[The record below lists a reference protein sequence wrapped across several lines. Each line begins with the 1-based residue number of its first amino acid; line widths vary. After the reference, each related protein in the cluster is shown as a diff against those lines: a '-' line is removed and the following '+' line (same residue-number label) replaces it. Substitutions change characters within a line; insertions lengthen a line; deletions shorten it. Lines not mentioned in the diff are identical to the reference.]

1 MKFKYFQ
8 IKNLYKQIITT
19 IIISLLMNASAI
31 FGQNNY
37 QIKSKLISIVYDKFS
52 LLKIQYL
59 SGNKI
64 NIIAFDSVV
73 QPGIVIDG
81 KIILKFKVKS
91 ITQKNINSEF
101 GKALASTITGFF
113 DDGIMKIER
122 KIYLLLPEKFPNA
135 IITKATYINLGKE
148 SIHIDSVFSQRIL
161 LKSKNQKDRTQLV
174 DFASFQGGINEWGK
188 NYSLIWLTP
197 GFYQSNFQGIHKTKE
212 AKGNDSAEFI
222 GGGMPFVD
230 VWNKDMGVALMH
242 IEKFPQWLSLPVTLH
257 RHATAEIS
265 IIEKPEAKFGM
276 QEWLATNDS
285 FTTVQTAIVL
295 HHLDYFDALKTYG
308 DLLRCKGIDILK
320 TSPQNAYEPYWKS
333 WGLGMNFTL
342 EKIYNT
348 LPELK
353 KIGIRTANLDDGWFD
368 FYGEWNVNKSVGKF
382 PNGEKDMIAFV
393 KKIHAEGFKTNLWWY
408 PLGVSP
414 NSTLAKDRSDL
425 LVQNEDGSFPTDNR
439 NVYQFCPAYEPS
451 LKYIQALVEKFTLN
465 WGYDGLYTD
474 ARGLAA
480 VPPCFNKAHHH
491 QSPLESFQQVPNV
504 YKLIFETLQK
514 NNKNA
519 LHEVCICATP
529 HSPYNMPYYQIAS
542 ASDPVDLFQVRRRVK
557 VEKAIHGATFCVGD
571 CYQVPKNEWDGYSV
585 KESFETSLGIGAQ
598 LTTFYKNLD
607 STQFRTWKNGFT
619 KYNELKLSSA
629 EYLNLYDIVFD
640 KPEIHVVEKDDD
652 MYYGIYADSVSSKKN
667 ISLRGLKKGINY
679 SVYDYLH
686 NKNLG
691 TVNGNNPVINVDFGE
706 YLLIRLKPIK
716 K

>member
-1 MKFKYFQ
+1 
-8 IKNLYKQIITT
+8 
-19 IIISLLMNASAI
+19 
-31 FGQNNY
+31 
-37 QIKSKLISIVYDKFS
+37 
-52 LLKIQYL
+52 
-59 SGNKI
+59 
-64 NIIAFDSVV
+64 
-73 QPGIVIDG
+73 
-81 KIILKFKVKS
+81 
-91 ITQKNINSEF
+91 
-101 GKALASTITGFF
+101 
-113 DDGIMKIER
+113 
-122 KIYLLLPEKFPNA
+122 
-135 IITKATYINLGKE
+135 
-148 SIHIDSVFSQRIL
+148 
-161 LKSKNQKDRTQLV
+161 
-174 DFASFQGGINEWGK
+174 
-188 NYSLIWLTP
+188 
-197 GFYQSNFQGIHKTKE
+197 
-212 AKGNDSAEFI
+212 
-222 GGGMPFVD
+222 
-230 VWNKDMGVALMH
+230 
-242 IEKFPQWLSLPVTLH
+242 
-257 RHATAEIS
+257 
-265 IIEKPEAKFGM
+265 
-276 QEWLATNDS
+276 
-285 FTTVQTAIVL
+285 
-295 HHLDYFDALKTYG
+295 
-308 DLLRCKGIDILK
+308 
-320 TSPQNAYEPYWKS
+320 
-333 WGLGMNFTL
+333 
-342 EKIYNT
+342 
-348 LPELK
+348 
-353 KIGIRTANLDDGWFD
+353 
-368 FYGEWNVNKSVGKF
+368 
-382 PNGEKDMIAFV
+382 
-393 KKIHAEGFKTNLWWY
+393 
-408 PLGVSP
+408 
-414 NSTLAKDRSDL
+414 
-425 LVQNEDGSFPTDNR
+425 
-439 NVYQFCPAYEPS
+439 
-451 LKYIQALVEKFTLN
+451 
-465 WGYDGLYTD
+465 
-474 ARGLAA
+474 

-629 EYLNLYDIVFD
+629 EYLNLYDIAFD